1 MIALTAVA
9 SQVGHFTEFAEVI
22 DDLIV
27 STVMVLITVG
37 IHGSGI
43 ILLSKMLRL
52 ESQEEQA
59 HHVPA
64 FSARA
69 FLFMQLLVLA
79 LFALHGFEIW
89 LYAIVYVL
97 TGAVGDMASALY
109 FATISYAAI
118 GYSDVH
124 ISPDWRLVGAI
135 EGINGLL
142 LLGWSTAFFVAVV
155 TRLGRR

>member
-1 MIALTAVA
+1 MMRMPA
-9 SQVGHFTEFAEVI
+9 SHEMHVLPVKQVVFHRDG
-22 DDLIV
+22 LK
-27 STVMVLITVG
+27 S
-37 IHGSGI
+37 
-43 ILLSKMLRL
+43 
-52 ESQEEQA
+52 
-59 HHVPA
+59 
-64 FSARA
+64 
-69 FLFMQLLVLA
+69 FLFEQNFEAEPGQFVL
-79 LFALHGFEIW
+79 
-89 LYAIVYVL
+89 L

-109 FATISYAAI
+109 FSTISYAAI